1 MNGET
6 LIPRVGVVTEVRIDT
21 PDIKNF
27 RVVGTDG
34 KKPFV
39 HKPGQCAMISLPG
52 IGEVIAQRIIDYREL
67 CGRFLDP
74 EQLMEVDGI
83 GQAKYEKLRELVTV
97 RNTE

>member
-34 KKPFV
+34 KNRS
-39 HKPGQCAMISLPG
+39 CISPDN
-52 IGEVIAQRIIDYREL
+52 AR
-67 CGRFLDP
+67 
-74 EQLMEVDGI
+74 
-83 GQAKYEKLRELVTV
+83 
-97 RNTE
+97 